1 MNPSSSFVD
10 RGENM
15 FENVSENAASGSI
28 LGSIGSNVSTLP
40 GLILNSI

>member
-1 MNPSSSFVD
+1 MNPSSSFAD

-15 FENVSENAASGSI
+15 SKNVSENATSGSI
-28 LGSIGSNVSTLP
+28 SGSIGSNVSTLP

>member
-1 MNPSSSFVD
+1 MNPSSNFGD

-15 FENVSENAASGSI
+15 SENVSENAAS
-28 LGSIGSNVSTLP
+28 GSIGSNVSTLP